1 MIAAGR
7 RLSDLWRRRPAR
19 RVIAGRTGPREQRS
33 AAKGQAECKWC
44 CAPARFFQRAGRNS
58 AGSAK
63 QSPPGDRR
71 ANCSVRPFPANTER
85 VATGGNG
92 GGRQNIKPPPRKP
105 GAPQPLCKPLCGAPR
120 RGGTCRLAVRRK
132 RPGGGMGRAREG
144 EGNHRCPSPSR
155 RTP

>member
-1 MIAAGR
+1 MVGKT
-7 RLSDLWRRRPAR
+7 LSDLWRRRPAR

-92 GGRQNIKPPPRKP
+92 GGRQNIKPPTGSQQHRSSLTNLCAARPVRAVTCRFAAQRKP
-105 GAPQPLCKPLCGAPR
+105 IGGKIGESA
-120 RGGTCRLAVRRK
+120 RGE
-132 RPGGGMGRAREG
+132 RE
-144 EGNHRCPSPSR
+144 P
-155 RTP
+155 